1 MRVAKFS
8 NDNNIVTLPFDKGTG
23 FCVMKKQSFHKKLAD
38 ALDFTQFQEIASA
51 GGKHCL
57 KIEWYNNNALLD
69 MKKSSLLSKKYYPKL
84 RSTEAEPA
92 RFYGLAKEHKN
103 GIRLRPV
110 LSIPGSS
117 YYNLNKFLSQLVN
130 KVSANMKTSTLNAR
144 KKLES
149 IILVPDESIVSLD
162 VKCLYTN
169 VPVNE
174 TIEIALRRLHS
185 SDHVPEI
192 SRLTLKTILS

>member
-1 MRVAKFS
+1 
-8 NDNNIVTLPFDKGTG
+8 
-23 FCVMKKQSFHKKLAD
+23 MKKQSFHKKLAD
-38 ALDFTQFQEIASA
+38 ALDFIQFQEISSA
-51 GGKHCL
+51 GDNIAL
-57 KIEWYNNNALLD
+57 KIERDNNNALLD
-69 MKKSSLLSKKYYPKL
+69 MKKSSLLSKKHYQKL
-84 RSTEAEPA
+84 RSIEAQPA
-92 RFYGLAKEHKN
+92 RLYGLAKVHKN
-103 GIRLRPV
+103 GIPLLPV

-117 YYNLNKFLSQLVN
+117 YYNLNNFLSQLVN
-130 KVSANMKTSTLNAR
+130 KVSANMETSTLNAR

-149 IILVPDESIVSLD
+149 IKLVPDESIVSLD

-185 SDHVPEI
+185 SDHVPEM